1 MSVQG
6 QTEKLSRT
14 GVGRRRRRRRSAR
27 SKIGG
32 IDAGLDQK
40 SKHFSMVSKC
50 MEGILQSDTKE

>member
-1 MSVQG
+1 M
-6 QTEKLSRT
+6 
-14 GVGRRRRRRRSAR
+14 GRRRRRRRSAR